1 MPEPTPAGNAANAPG
16 AVVSTTPHR
25 GAVAAQ
31 RARAGRGETLALI
44 ESGRAD
50 PAAAKPSTAKPAD
63 GAPAEKPAPR
73 TAPAPTTEE
82 PADDRREAQTQAP
95 PETST
100 APDVSSV
107 ADPETAK
114 RVATINASEKRSRDK
129 IAAERKELEERAKA
143 IETEWSPR
151 AKAAQ
156 DFEALKAK
164 AAKARSNPAHL
175 VELFSALGYGD
186 EHFAPT
192 AQALYALSKA
202 GQADPAHKAHAEK
215 LLRDRESVDDVAA
228 LRREIQELK
237 QGLTQKDQQTEF
249 QRLQG
254 DFLDGTVKAIGE
266 TAPTVKA
273 MASKGKNQQKLR
285 DALWRHTVELTH
297 EQDGEAPDFAAV
309 VARYQTE
316 LDEMGVPR
324 PSAQAA
330 PETKPNNETADKQN
344 PARTLS
350 NDLSTPRVPRTAQGG
365 DENRRSNRKETL
377 RMLESGK
384 LE

>member
-1 MPEPTPAGNAANAPG
+1 MSEPTPAGNAANAPG

-25 GAVAAQ
+25 GVVAAQ
-31 RARAGRGETLALI
+31 RARAGRADTLALI
-44 ESGRAD
+44 ESGKAD
-50 PAAAKPSTAKPAD
+50 PAAAKPSTVKSPDAP
-63 GAPAEKPAPR
+63 PAEKPAAR

-82 PADDRREAQTQAP
+82 PADDRREAQAQAA
-95 PETST
+95 PEAST

-175 VELFSALGYGD
+175 VELFSALGFSD

-202 GQADPAHKAHAEK
+202 GQSDPAHKAHAEK
-215 LLRDRESVDDVAA
+215 LLRDREGVDELAA
-228 LRREIQELK
+228 LRREMAELK
-237 QGLTQKDQQTEF
+237 QGLTQEKQQTEF
-249 QRLQG
+249 QRLQA
-254 DFLDGTVKAIGE
+254 DYLDNTVKAIGND
-266 TAPTVKA
+266 APTVKA
-273 MASKGKNQQKLR
+273 MAAKGKNQKLR

-350 NDLSTPRVPRTAQGG
+350 NDLSTPRVPRTAQSG
-365 DENRRSNRKETL
+365 DENRRTNRKETL